1 MTNVKLWERGGFRKG
16 VVLAWVESVTKWATL
31 SSFLHILLGGKSQV
45 FFQNMA
51 NGICHR
57 CSGILREF
65 KMILR

>member
-1 MTNVKLWERGGFRKG
+1 MTNVKLWETGGFRKG
-16 VVLAWVESVTKWATL
+16 AVIASVGSVTKWATL
-31 SSFLHILLGGKSQV
+31 SSFLHILSAGKSQV

-51 NGICHR
+51 NGNCHR